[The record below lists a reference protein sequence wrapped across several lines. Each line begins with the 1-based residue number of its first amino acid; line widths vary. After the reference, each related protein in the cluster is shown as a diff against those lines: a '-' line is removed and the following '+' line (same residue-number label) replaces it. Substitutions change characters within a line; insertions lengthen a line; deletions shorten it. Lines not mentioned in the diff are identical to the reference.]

1 MRNFAICTA
10 LACCFGSLF
19 LLTSWALVPQLGD
32 RLIQPVAALLLLI
45 FMVPLLVAAAA
56 FGKARDLQNNVQQ
69 LEEKLRMVAAQ
80 IPPPGVHTPHPG
92 MPQLSDLVSRQKSVP
107 PQA

>member
-1 MRNFAICTA
+1 MRNFAIGTA

-32 RLIQPVAALLLLI
+32 SLIQPVAGLLLLTSV
-45 FMVPLLVAAAA
+45 VPLFVAAAA
-56 FGKARDLQNNVQQ
+56 IGKAEDLQNDVER
-69 LEEKLRMVAAQ
+69 LEQKLRMVAAQ

-92 MPQLSDLVSRQKSVP
+92 MPQLSELVSRQNSVP

>member
-1 MRNFAICTA
+1 MRNFAIGAA
-10 LACCFGSLF
+10 LLCCFGSLF

-32 RLIQPVAALLLLI
+32 SLIQPIAGLLLMI
-45 FMVPLLVAAAA
+45 SVVPLFVAAAA
-56 FGKARDLQNNVQQ
+56 IGKAEEMQGELQRLEQQ
-69 LEEKLRMVAAQ
+69 LRMVAAQ

-92 MPQLSDLVSRQKSVP
+92 MPQLSELVSRQNSAP